1 MNKTI
6 LLPDKDPMGCAIKD
20 FYYHKRA
27 DILRVFSPEF
37 EEDEMPVDFLF
48 RSFEEMPT
56 VEQEAL
62 KLAKGRVLD
71 VGAGSGCHALA
82 LQQMG
87 KTVEA
92 IDVSGFAV
100 EVMRDQGISARAINF
115 FDTTFQEKYDT
126 LLMLMNGSGII
137 ERLEN
142 LPHFFQRVRQ
152 LLAPGGNVLMDSSD
166 LSYLYE
172 QEDGSLLFSSDDNH
186 YFGEVEF
193 SLQYGKVKGNPYTWL
208 YLDFD
213 TLEGAA
219 TYYKFKVEKLIEG
232 DYYNFLVRLTPI
244 EE

>member
-1 MNKTI
+1 MNKII
-6 LLPDKDPMGCAIKD
+6 LRPDKDPMGCAIKD

-48 RSFEEMPT
+48 RSFDEMPT

-62 KLAKGRVLD
+62 KLAKGRILD

-82 LQQMG
+82 LKRMG

-92 IDVSGFAV
+92 IDVSELAV
-100 EVMRDQGISARAINF
+100 KVMRDQGISARAINF

-142 LPHFFQRVRQ
+142 LPHFFQRARQ
-152 LLAPGGNVLMDSSD
+152 LLAPGGSVLMDSSD

-172 QEDGSLLFSSDDNH
+172 QEDGSLLFNSDDNH
-186 YFGEVEF
+186 YFGEIEF
-193 SLQYGKVKGNPYTWL
+193 SLQYGEVKGNPYTWL

-219 TYYKFKVEKLIEG
+219 TYYKFKAEKLIEG

-244 EE
+244 DE

>member
-6 LLPDKDPMGCAIKD
+6 LSADQDPMGCAIKD
-20 FYYHKRA
+20 FYFNKKA

-37 EEDEMPVDFLF
+37 EEDEMPVNFLF
-48 RSFEEMPT
+48 RSFDEMPS
-56 VEQEAL
+56 VEQKAL
-62 KLAKGRVLD
+62 KLAQGRILD

-92 IDVSGFAV
+92 IDVSELSV
-100 EVMRDQGISARAINF
+100 EVMREQGISAHTINF
-115 FDTTFQEKYDT
+115 FDTAFQAKYDT
-126 LLMLMNGSGII
+126 ILMLMNGSGII
-137 ERLEN
+137 GHLEN
-142 LPHFFQRVRQ
+142 LPFFFQRVRQ
-152 LLAPGGNVLMDSSD
+152 LLAPGGSVLMDSSD

-172 QEDGSLLFSSDDNH
+172 QEDGSLLFNKDDDH

-193 SLQYGKVKGNPYTWL
+193 SLQYGEVKGDPYTWL
-208 YLDFD
+208 YLDFE

-219 TYYKFKVEKLIEG
+219 TYYKFKAEKLVEG

-244 EE
+244 EG